1 MPVIT
6 LPYRYLERLVG
17 LPRET
22 IVERLPMFG
31 SDIERREED
40 HVDVEFFA
48 NRPDLFSTEGAARA
62 LRGFLGLEEG
72 PVRYETA
79 PSGIA
84 FSVDPGPCRDPSV
97 PRVGRRARPLLST
110 RRRSSR

>member
-17 LPRET
+17 QDRDT
-22 IVERLPMFG
+22 IVDRLPMFG

-48 NRPDLFSTEGAARA
+48 NRPDLFSTEGTARA
-62 LRGFLGLEEG
+62 LR
-72 PVRYETA
+72 
-79 PSGIA
+79 
-84 FSVDPGPCRDPSV
+84 
-97 PRVGRRARPLLST
+97 
-110 RRRSSR
+110 